1 MFSVGHVVLAHKK
14 AHILLVTLNKQ
25 GRADEHKYMDHW
37 IDDTHF
43 HWQSQNA
50 TDPTSKRGDNIIR
63 HAALGIDI
71 HLFVRDTK
79 LAVGK
84 AAPFMYHGRVRYQS
98 HQGSRPM
105 SIVFGLDAA
114 VGYFAG
120 LDLPSL
126 RPYRPN
132 GLLKFLQNRQ
142 LFYFLSIMEKCLANP
157 PLFFPK
163 SKRCSPPWA
172 SACGWRVCAAN

>member
-1 MFSVGHVVLAHKK
+1 MFSVGHVVLAQKK

-50 TDPTSKRGDNIIR
+50 TDPTSKRGDEIIR

-79 LAVGK
+79 LAAGK
-84 AAPFMYHGRVRYQS
+84 AAPFTYHGRVRYLS

-105 SIVFGLDAA
+105 SIVFGLGAA
-114 VGYFAG
+114 VG
-120 LDLPSL
+120 
-126 RPYRPN
+126 
-132 GLLKFLQNRQ
+132 
-142 LFYFLSIMEKCLANP
+142 
-157 PLFFPK
+157 
-163 SKRCSPPWA
+163 
-172 SACGWRVCAAN
+172 

>member
-1 MFSVGHVVLAHKK
+1 MCAAPKN

-25 GRADEHKYMDHW
+25 GWADEHKYMDHW

-50 TDPTSKRGDNIIR
+50 TEPTRKRGDEIIR

-71 HLFVRDTK
+71 HLFVRDAK
-79 LAVGK
+79 LAAGK
-84 AAPFMYHGRVRYQS
+84 AAPFTYHGCVRYQS

-114 VGYFAG
+114 RG
-120 LDLPSL
+120 
-126 RPYRPN
+126 N
-132 GLLKFLQNRQ
+132 LQ
-142 LFYFLSIMEKCLANP
+142 
-157 PLFFPK
+157 
-163 SKRCSPPWA
+163 
-172 SACGWRVCAAN
+172 G

>member
-1 MFSVGHVVLAHKK
+1 MRTLARLRNIIDPLDLALGESFMREDIPALFGESFNPGNWNAGHVVLAQKQ

-25 GRADEHKYMDHW
+25 GRAGEHKYMDHW

-50 TDPTSKRGDNIIR
+50 TDPTSKRGDEIIR

-84 AAPFMYHGRVRYQS
+84 AATFTYHGRVLYQS

-105 SIVFGLDAA
+105 SIVFGLQSGAD
-114 VGYFAG
+114 
-120 LDLPSL
+120 
-126 RPYRPN
+126 
-132 GLLKFLQNRQ
+132 
-142 LFYFLSIMEKCLANP
+142 
-157 PLFFPK
+157 
-163 SKRCSPPWA
+163 
-172 SACGWRVCAAN
+172 